1 MIRNQ
6 LRCAVIAALAFASVG
21 CMTYRG
27 PIGVESAIEKQLGV
41 QLDREFGV
49 KLGWTSTKIM
59 LSFMKDDDDED
70 SVFNCDLDGVGIA
83 TFVIPPGARKARLDP
98 KRLGLGDW
106 DTAVHARDADG
117 DVLLVT
123 REKHGK
129 IRELILV
136 VVDEEEVVLGRL
148 KGDLGE
154 LVEKMVH
161 DTETKGTR
169 AARKTF
175 PNAS

>member
-1 MIRNQ
+1 MISRNPI
-6 LRCAVIAALAFASVG
+6 RCAVIAALAFASMG

-27 PIGVESAIEKQLGV
+27 PRGVESALERQLGV
-41 QLDREFGV
+41 KLDREFGI
-49 KLGWTSTKIM
+49 KLGWTSTKIA
-59 LSFMKDDDDED
+59 LSFMNDDDED
-70 SVFNCDLDGVGIA
+70 SIFNCDLDGVGVA
-83 TFVIPPGARKARLDP
+83 TFVIPPGAGKARLDA

-117 DVLLVT
+117 DMLLVT
-123 REKHGK
+123 REKRGK

-136 VVDEEEVVLGRL
+136 VVDDEEVVLGRL
-148 KGDLGE
+148 KGDLGS

-169 AARKTF
+169 AARKAL